1 MQKDNFW
8 TENHPF
14 SMNTWRKKYFRN
26 CHNNGISFYSHV
38 AWEVNLKTS
47 SISWNLPAVSHGQ
60 DTKVH
65 FNRKFVSHRISLG
78 IFLWSSEKTSAT
90 CPKVPDKASLTC
102 WEVSSVCTHTR
113 ACVSVHISIFI
124 AFAFLSAGSAFPVPH
139 PDSSSSQFFWSLTP
153 NFLHR
158 TPLRSGC
165 WFSSSYIPLWVPLS
179 TS

>member
-1 MQKDNFW
+1 MQKDDFW
-8 TENHPF
+8 RENHTS

-38 AWEVNLKTS
+38 AWEVNLKNS
-47 SISWNLPAVSHGQ
+47 SISWNLPGVLHGQ

-102 WEVSSVCTHTR
+102 WEVSSVRTHMCMCICAHLHFHCLCIPLCGFCLPR
-113 ACVSVHISIFI
+113 SAPLLFIISIFLV
-124 AFAFLSAGSAFPVPH
+124 FNSE
-139 PDSSSSQFFWSLTP
+139 FFTQNSP
-153 NFLHR
+153 
-158 TPLRSGC
+158 
-165 WFSSSYIPLWVPLS
+165 
-179 TS
+179 